1 VGKGKEAPWRKILP
15 EEYKSDERLDGA
27 WDICKFLGI
36 SHAKFYQKI
45 APEMR
50 EAGVLFRRKHRQ
62 GRHKVRSQLFT
73 YKRLVLAWLIKG
85 GQI

>member
-1 VGKGKEAPWRKILP
+1 VGKGKEAPWRKNLP
-15 EEYKSDERLDGA
+15 EAYKSDERLDGA

-36 SHAKFYQKI
+36 GHTKFYTKI

-50 EAGVLFRRKHRQ
+50 EAGVLFTRKHRH
-62 GRHKVRSQLFT
+62 GSHKVKAQLFT